1 LQSLVKLL
9 HGAGANLMDKLDD
22 RNVDSFGES
31 VRRIVLSLPNT
42 TSSNLGQLIENV
54 YLRFQREAE
63 RDAREA
69 RNR

>member
-1 LQSLVKLL
+1 
-9 HGAGANLMDKLDD
+9 MDKLDD

-42 TSSNLGQLIENV
+42 TSSNLGQLVENI
-54 YLRFQREAE
+54 YLRFQGEAE

-69 RNR
+69 RNK

>member
-1 LQSLVKLL
+1 
-9 HGAGANLMDKLDD
+9 MEKLDN

-42 TSSNLGQLIENV
+42 STSNLGQLIENI
-54 YLRFQREAE
+54 YLRFQRESE

-69 RNR
+69 RNK

>member
-1 LQSLVKLL
+1 
-9 HGAGANLMDKLDD
+9 MDKLDD

-54 YLRFQREAE
+54 YLRFQQEAE

-69 RNR
+69 RNK

>member
-1 LQSLVKLL
+1 
-9 HGAGANLMDKLDD
+9 MDKLDD

-42 TSSNLGQLIENV
+42 TNNNLGQLIENV

-69 RNR
+69 RNK